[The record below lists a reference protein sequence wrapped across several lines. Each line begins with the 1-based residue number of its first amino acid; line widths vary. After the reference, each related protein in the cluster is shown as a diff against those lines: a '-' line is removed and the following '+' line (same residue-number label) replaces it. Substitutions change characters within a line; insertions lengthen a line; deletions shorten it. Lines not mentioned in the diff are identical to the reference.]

1 MGFSD
6 NLKRARQRVGMTQ
19 QQIAE
24 GLGITKS
31 TYCGYETGKRQP
43 DILKLRRLA
52 FLLCTTTDALLSVN
66 CDAPE
71 CTVTAREYEQFI
83 LFRQLPPESQRMVRL
98 VFDEEQRRS
107 HASRTESSVSGAS
120 VTLRIAQQ
128 GVSDEEDAY
137 LGPDGFR
144 TACLRPEALET
155 LPADAVFAL
164 PVSGNSLEPRYHDG
178 DVLVVSPGTPNP
190 GDTGVFLR
198 GCMGVVR
205 LMGHDELFS
214 LNPVEPPLPLDQSLR
229 PCGVVT
235 GVLRPEDVLY

>member
-43 DILKLRRLA
+43 DLLKLRRLA

-66 CDAPE
+66 SDALE
-71 CTVTAREYEQFI
+71 CSVTAYEYEQFT

-107 HASRTESSVSGAS
+107 HASRALSAVSGVSVS
-120 VTLRIAQQ
+120 LHIALQ
-128 GVSDEEDAY
+128 GISDEEDAY

-144 TACLRPEALET
+144 TACLRPEALDT
-155 LPADAVFAL
+155 LPADAIFVL
-164 PVSGNSLEPRYHDG
+164 PVSGNGLEPRYHDG
-178 DVLVVSPGTPNP
+178 DALVISPGTPEP
-190 GDTGVFLR
+190 GNAGVFLR
-198 GCMGVVR
+198 GCMGIVR
-205 LMGHDELFS
+205 LMGNDELLS
-214 LNPVEPPLPLDQSLR
+214 LNPVEPPLPLDQSIR
-229 PCGVVT
+229 PCGIVN
-235 GVLRPEDVLY
+235 GVLRPEDILY